1 MNAARWARLLLL
13 VALLAPVL
21 AVPTTQAQVGAE
33 RAALAEVQLR
43 IAQVSVLRGEFV
55 QEKQLQGFAR
65 PLRSE
70 GRFLLANGRGLWWQ
84 TQRPLASEL
93 VLTAERIRSH
103 SGSSQAETD
112 ARTQPALRAINTL
125 MFALMR
131 GDLQALTRQFSL
143 QPSLL
148 DGGGW
153 RLQLTPKGG
162 AARALRQ
169 VRLDGDRY
177 VRHLEIE
184 DRQGNLT
191 RLAFSALSEVPAQ
204 LSSEEARRFD

>member
-1 MNAARWARLLLL
+1 MNAARWAQLLLL
-13 VALLAPVL
+13 GALLAPV
-21 AVPTTQAQVGAE
+21 AAAPAAQAQAGAGH
-33 RAALAEVQLR
+33 AALAEVQRR
-43 IAQVSVLRGEFV
+43 IARVSVLRGEFV

-84 TQRPLASEL
+84 TQRPMASEL
-93 VLTAERIRSH
+93 VLTTEHIRSR
-103 SGSSQAETD
+103 SGSTRTEAD

-148 DGGGW
+148 DDGGW

-162 AARALRQ
+162 TARALRQ

-204 LSSEEARRFD
+204 LSSEEAHRFD